1 MRDTKKKESGEKVLR
16 LTDEMLEIDMRGIK
30 QVLSVGHC
38 NI

>member
-1 MRDTKKKESGEKVLR
+1 MRGSKKKESGEKVLR

-30 QVLSVGHC
+30 QVLSAGHG

>member
-1 MRDTKKKESGEKVLR
+1 MRGAKKKESGEVLR